1 MAWGH
6 GAFLLVEAGNSAGI
20 TGVILPTSKTK
31 IIMKSCSQLLS
42 LFLTAALAA
51 VPALQAQPAEGKNA
65 AHERGPGGGRGQNLE
80 RLSEELGL
88 TADQKAKLG
97 PIMKGQMEQMQA
109 LRKDESLSQ
118 EQRREKGRAL
128 REENQ
133 KAIAAILTPE
143 QAKKFAEMRERGPR
157 GDGEHPHKGEKKGDK

>member
-1 MAWGH
+1 
-6 GAFLLVEAGNSAGI
+6 
-20 TGVILPTSKTK
+20 
-31 IIMKSCSQLLS
+31 MKYQNKLTALI
-42 LFLTAALAA
+42 LTAALAA
-51 VPALQAQPAEGKNA
+51 IPVLHAQSTESQTPAQ
-65 AHERGPGGGRGQNLE
+65 ERGPGGPGGGGRPNLE
-80 RLSEELGL
+80 RLAEELGL

-97 PIMKGQMEQMQA
+97 PIMKHQQEQMQA

-157 GDGEHPHKGEKKGDK
+157 GGERPAKGEKKGDK

>member
-1 MAWGH
+1 
-6 GAFLLVEAGNSAGI
+6 
-20 TGVILPTSKTK
+20 
-31 IIMKSCSQLLS
+31 MKSRSKFLT
-42 LFLTAALAA
+42 LFLTLAIA
-51 VPALQAQPAEGKNA
+51 SVPALQAQPAEGQNA
-65 AHERGPGGGRGQNLE
+65 AHERGPGGPGGGNRPNLD
-80 RLSEELGL
+80 RLAEELGL

-97 PIMKGQMEQMQA
+97 PIMKHQQEEMQA

-157 GDGEHPHKGEKKGDK
+157 GGGERPAKGEKKGDK

>member
-1 MAWGH
+1 
-6 GAFLLVEAGNSAGI
+6 
-20 TGVILPTSKTK
+20 
-31 IIMKSCSQLLS
+31 MKNQLKLMS
-42 LFLTAALAA
+42 LILTAALAA
-51 VPALQAQPAEGKNA
+51 IPALNAQPAEGQNA
-65 AHERGPGGGRGQNLE
+65 AHERGPGGPGGGRAQNLE
-80 RLSEELGL
+80 RLAEELGL

-118 EQRREKGRAL
+118 EQRREKGRTL

-157 GDGEHPHKGEKKGDK
+157 GGERPAKGEKKGDK

>member
-1 MAWGH
+1 MKNQ
-6 GAFLLVEAGNSAGI
+6 LKL
-20 TGVILPTSKTK
+20 TSL
-31 IIMKSCSQLLS
+31 I
-42 LFLTAALAA
+42 LTAALAA
-51 VPALQAQPAEGKNA
+51 LPALQAQSHEKPSPAQ
-65 AHERGPGGGRGQNLE
+65 ERGPGGPGGGARANLD
-80 RLSEELGL
+80 RLAEELGL

-97 PIMKGQMEQMQA
+97 PIMKHQQEQMQA

-157 GDGEHPHKGEKKGDK
+157 GGGEHGAKGEKKGDK

>member
-1 MAWGH
+1 MKYQ
-6 GAFLLVEAGNSAGI
+6 
-20 TGVILPTSKTK
+20 SKLTAL
-31 IIMKSCSQLLS
+31 I
-42 LFLTAALAA
+42 LTAALAA
-51 VPALQAQPAEGKNA
+51 IPVLHAQSTESQTPAQ
-65 AHERGPGGGRGQNLE
+65 ERGPGGGGRPNLE
-80 RLSEELGL
+80 RLAEELGL

-97 PIMKGQMEQMQA
+97 PIMKHQQEQMQA

-118 EQRREKGRAL
+118 EQRREKSRAL

-157 GDGEHPHKGEKKGDK
+157 GGGERPAKGEKKGDK